1 MSGILIVMLT
11 AFLLVLVFGVPA
23 EGTREGRVRGRH
35 RIQPLRP
42 AAVRMHLADG
52 TVDDAPLENGS
63 RWILVRDEARA
74 RTVST

>member
-1 MSGILIVMLT
+1 MTTTLT
-11 AFLLVLVFGVPA
+11 ILLVAILAVLVLPTQD
-23 EGTREGRVRGRH
+23 TRKEPLRGRH
-35 RIQPLRP
+35 RVTRLRP
-42 AAVRMHLADG
+42 AEVRMHLADG